1 MHIFQTKVSKEFKST
16 GCKSYGSNES
26 FLSCEEDEV
35 KKSIKSAIGC
45 LPLPLTWDY
54 DNYCNQNESF
64 SKQSMIQ
71 YSKIIHRLDNYLP
84 SKNCQPSC
92 SKTVYDSY
100 LIKSEAS
107 TYRVI
112 QLLFQHDISITESQ
126 PQYTFLPILT
136 TIEAHIGVCRT
147 LLWIL
152 LGLGGSTIIYH
163 AIKLRD
169 DMQFVL
175 NTDWI

>member
-1 MHIFQTKVSKEFKST
+1 MKSI

-35 KKSIKSAIGC
+35 KKSIKSALGC
-45 LPLPLTWDY
+45 LPLPLSWDY
-54 DNYCNQNESF
+54 DNYCNQNEHF
-64 SKQSMIQ
+64 SKKSQIQ

-107 TYRVI
+107 TNRVI
-112 QLLFQHDISITESQ
+112 QLMFQEDILVSVSQ

-136 TIEAHIGVCRT
+136 TIGGHIGVCRT
-147 LLWIL
+147 MLWIL
-152 LGLGGSTIIYH
+152 LGLGGSKTIYY
-163 AIKLRD
+163 AIKT
-169 DMQFVL
+169 FFEKK
-175 NTDWI
+175 T